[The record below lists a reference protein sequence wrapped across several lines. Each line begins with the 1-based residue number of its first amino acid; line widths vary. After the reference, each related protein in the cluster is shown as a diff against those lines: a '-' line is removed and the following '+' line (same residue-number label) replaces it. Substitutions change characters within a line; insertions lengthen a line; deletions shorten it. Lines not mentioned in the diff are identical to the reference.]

1 MDGGQLE
8 GTSEV
13 ENYPGSDGGSSKC
26 EDTPDSQAK
35 LKGVSGEAI
44 VETFN
49 AQARAFG
56 TRFGPP
62 PPFAAPPP
70 RRRSRR
76 AVSVGRAGG
85 AVEGWVESVSLPEP
99 PFALKM
105 SDGSTL
111 RGNSLIVATGAST
124 KWLGLPSETKYRSS
138 GVSSC
143 ATCDGAP
150 PARGVAGGP
159 RWGRARG

>member
-1 MDGGQLE
+1 VISVDGGQLE

-62 PPFAAPPP
+62 PPPLRRPPHPAAAPAE
-70 RRRSRR
+70 RAASGGRGAQWRAGWRASRCRSR
-76 AVSVGRAGG
+76 
-85 AVEGWVESVSLPEP
+85 
-99 PFALKM
+99 
-105 SDGSTL
+105 
-111 RGNSLIVATGAST
+111 
-124 KWLGLPSETKYRSS
+124 PSR
-138 GVSSC
+138 
-143 ATCDGAP
+143 
-150 PARGVAGGP
+150 
-159 RWGRARG
+159 

>member
-1 MDGGQLE
+1 
-8 GTSEV
+8 V
-13 ENYPGSDGGSSKC
+13 
-26 EDTPDSQAK
+26 A
-35 LKGVSGEAI
+35 
-44 VETFN
+44 
-49 AQARAFG
+49 
-56 TRFGPP
+56 
-62 PPFAAPPP
+62 
-70 RRRSRR
+70 
-76 AVSVGRAGG
+76 
-85 AVEGWVESVSLPEP
+85 GWVESVSLPEP

-159 RWGRARG
+159 RWGRARRGGAGRGAEGAGNLKFTGLTQNLGQL